1 VTLPTTFSLGW
12 GPAQICRV
20 LPHRE
25 PMLLVDHVDQLV
37 VGSRPRLRAGLHV
50 SGDEAI
56 LRGHFPKWPLWPGAY
71 MLEGLAQAAGLL
83 LALTRVLAAHG
94 VDGLTVLAGDAAP
107 RGLIDALTV
116 EGLLVR
122 AELSFV
128 GLVEPPAD
136 LVYLLRLRGGVDGV
150 ERVDGRIEAAARTV
164 AEGSLVL
171 ATSVRGHDDDR

>member
-1 VTLPTTFSLGW
+1 MTLPTTLALGW

-20 LPHRE
+20 LPHRD
-25 PMLLVDHVDQLV
+25 PVLLVDHVDQLV
-37 VGSRPRLRAGLHV
+37 LGPRPRLRAGLHV
-50 SGDEAI
+50 SGEEPI
-56 LRGHFPKWPLWPGAY
+56 LRGHFLGRPLWPGAY

-83 LALTRVLAAHG
+83 LAFTRVLVSGG
-94 VDGLTVLAGDAAP
+94 VDGVAALAGDEPP
-107 RGLIDALTV
+107 RELIDALAV

-150 ERVDGRIEAAARTV
+150 ERVDGRVEVAGRTV

-171 ATSVRGHDDDR
+171 ATSTRPR